1 MHSINIDLLHYCI
14 VLYIVKK
21 KTPIHPRLYINISI
35 DGPNVLLKYYSNELN
50 NKNQRIIKQD
60 INNRED
66 NVNYN
71 ILFLY
76 EKNKIEYQNLT
87 KFIKIQKKAL
97 EKHEKSGNYDS
108 CRVVKSSILLMIE
121 FKSSFNQ
128 WFNEN
133 NFKI

>member
-21 KTPIHPRLYINISI
+21 KTSIHPKLYIDISI

-71 ILFLY
+71 TLFLY
-76 EKNKIEYQNLT
+76 EKNKIEYQNLI

-108 CRVVKSSILLMIE
+108 CRVVESSILLMTE
-121 FKSSFNQ
+121 FKNSFNQ